1 MRHILIILSLFLFSF
16 TIISCSSDDGG
27 SSSDNSSSTTTTS
40 DDDSTTTTDN
50 SSSSDNSST
59 DNSSDTTAPTVYSVY
74 PTDNQSDISIT
85 IDNISVT
92 FSEEMDN
99 TSVTTNTDNTTCYG
113 SFQLSS
119 DNFSGCVQMSSSLT
133 SSNSSKTFT
142 IDPSDNL
149 SYSTTYKIR
158 VTTGVKDSA
167 GNTLGSQY
175 ETSNGFTTIGLFVG
189 VGTSGTIISS
199 PEGTTWTTRD
209 SGISSGAIVILGIS
223 YKE

>member
-40 DDDSTTTTDN
+40 DDDSNTTTDN

-92 FSEEMDN
+92 FSEAMDN

-113 SFQLSS
+113 SFALSL
-119 DNFSGCVQMSSSLT
+119 DNFSNCLQMSSSPT

-158 VTTGVKDSA
+158 VTTGVKDYA

-175 ETSNGFTTIGLFVG
+175 ETSSGFTTYGLFVV
-189 VGTSGTIISS
+189 VGYSGTILTSLDGSRI
-199 PEGTTWTTRD
+199 TN
-209 SGISSGAIVILGIS
+209 
-223 YKE
+223 YNK

>member
-16 TIISCSSDDGG
+16 TIISCSRDDGG

-85 IDNISVT
+85 IANISVP
-92 FSEEMDN
+92 FSEAIDN

-113 SFQLSS
+113 
-119 DNFSGCVQMSSSLT
+119 
-133 SSNSSKTFT
+133 
-142 IDPSDNL
+142 
-149 SYSTTYKIR
+149 
-158 VTTGVKDSA
+158 
-167 GNTLGSQY
+167 
-175 ETSNGFTTIGLFVG
+175 
-189 VGTSGTIISS
+189 
-199 PEGTTWTTRD
+199 
-209 SGISSGAIVILGIS
+209 
-223 YKE
+223 

>member
-1 MRHILIILSLFLFSF
+1 MRHILIIFSIFLFGH
-16 TIISCSSDDGG
+16 TIISCGSEDSS
-27 SSSDNSSSTTTTS
+27 SSTSSDNTSTTTSTS
-40 DDDSTTTTDN
+40 DEDSTTTTDN
-50 SSSSDNSST
+50 SSSSSDNSST
-59 DNSSDTTAPTVYSVY
+59 DNSTDTTAPTVYSVY

-99 TSVTTNTDNTTCYG
+99 TSVTTNKVNTTCYG
-113 SFQLSS
+113 SFALSS
-119 DNFSGCVQMSSSLT
+119 DNFSNCLQMSSSPT

-167 GNTLGSQY
+167 GNTLGSHY
-175 ETSNGFTTIGLFVG
+175 ETSSGLLLQKY
-189 VGTSGTIISS
+189 SLQLDNLEQLS
-199 PEGTTWTTRD
+199 
-209 SGISSGAIVILGIS
+209 LL
-223 YKE
+223 